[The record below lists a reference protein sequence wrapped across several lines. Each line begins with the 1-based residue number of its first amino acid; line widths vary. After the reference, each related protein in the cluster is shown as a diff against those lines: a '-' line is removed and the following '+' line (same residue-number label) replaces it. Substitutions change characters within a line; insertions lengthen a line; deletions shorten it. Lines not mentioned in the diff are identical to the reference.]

1 MRPSS
6 SKERATGETTFG
18 SLAAS
23 SILKP
28 SRMTNVLAAS
38 AASTAGK
45 RGKSLGSTS
54 GSAARTDAQARQKVK
69 RSGRMRN
76 FTKFA
81 GERPHNARGRKILAE
96 QSGTVE
102 MAGGFG

>member
-1 MRPSS
+1 
-6 SKERATGETTFG
+6 
-18 SLAAS
+18 
-23 SILKP
+23 
-28 SRMTNVLAAS
+28 MTKVLLAS
-38 AASTAGK
+38 AGSTAGK
-45 RGKSLGSTS
+45 RGRSLGSTS

-102 MAGGFG
+102 MAEGFGGVGLKMWKWREILTIGARKPGRR